1 MRSILTA
8 ITTFLFA
15 VGFAGFFVVTSVL
28 GYLADADAFVATAR
42 RAELRVAIV
51 DAVEANTMA
60 NLAEDPLVM
69 TIKSTGFR
77 HLVDQAI
84 TDDWLEA
91 KLREVHAAIIAAV
104 DEAAETAV
112 IDLVATKQ
120 ILVDAVGEARSNGT
134 TTCKS
139 LFGDAA
145 CTNRRQ
151 IDGLM
156 AGFQRSIGAAI
167 ARIPNSVDLVE
178 LTTGANQTPPA
189 ISKRTAEVRRA
200 LGWVRAARWIALGL
214 LAIALLVIA
223 AINAPCWS
231 RMTRASGAA
240 LLVGA
245 IFYVVVVFG
254 YIRIASDQIAMASAS
269 GGNRPRVEQIATVA
283 SARMGR
289 AAIRDSAHRARW
301 KVGGLGALGLT
312 LIVVG
317 ALVPGRR
324 RH

>member
-1 MRSILTA
+1 MRSLFTA

-28 GYLADADAFVATAR
+28 GYLADEDAFVATAR

-60 NLAEDPLVM
+60 NLAEDPLSR
-69 TIKSTGFR
+69 TIQGTGFR
-77 HLVDQAI
+77 ALVDRAI
-84 TDDWLEA
+84 TDEWLEA
-91 KLREVHAAIIAAV
+91 KLREVHAAVIAAV

-120 ILVDAVGEARSNGT
+120 ILGDAVREARANGT

-139 LFGDAA
+139 LFGEAA
-145 CTNRRQ
+145 CTNRTQ
-151 IDGLM
+151 IERLM
-156 AGFQRSIGAAI
+156 AGFERSIGVAI
-167 ARIPNSVDLVE
+167 ARIPNAVDLVE
-178 LTTGANQTPPA
+178 LTTGADQTSPE
-189 ISKRTAEVRRA
+189 ISKRTEEVRRA
-200 LGWVRAARWIALGL
+200 LGWARAARWIALAV

-223 AINAPCWS
+223 AINAPSWA

-245 IFYVVVVFG
+245 VFYLVVVYG
-254 YIRIASDQIAMASAS
+254 YIRVASDQLERASAKLD
-269 GGNRPRVEQIATVA
+269 NRPRVEQIATVA
-283 SARMGR
+283 SARLAR
-289 AAIRDSAHRARW
+289 AAIRDSAHRASW
-301 KVGGLGALGLT
+301 QVGGLGVLGLT

-317 ALVPGRR
+317 ALVPRR
-324 RH
+324 RG